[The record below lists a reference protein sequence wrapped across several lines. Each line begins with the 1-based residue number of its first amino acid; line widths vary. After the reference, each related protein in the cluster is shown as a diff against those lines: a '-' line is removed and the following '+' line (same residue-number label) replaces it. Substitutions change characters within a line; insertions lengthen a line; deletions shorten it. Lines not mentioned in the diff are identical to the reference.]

1 MIKKE
6 AFYILV
12 LLIVC
17 SCTLLP
23 TIPSKPYWIKER
35 PPGTFAV
42 NESLYCDEQ
51 EISNLSWLEYLY
63 WLKRV
68 HGSSSSE
75 YLTALP
81 DTTIWLK
88 MDSCLHPLSKRYL
101 RGNSY
106 HHLPVVGLSKD
117 QIVAY
122 SQWRTDRVFEGL
134 LIRHKVIPYR
144 IDQGPSNYFSVER
157 YFKGSF
163 EEVNPHPD
171 FNHVPKYRLAKPNE
185 LEAVLSVLP
194 KEGIWGK
201 TEILNAS
208 LCAQLKE
215 GLPLPK
221 QDDSLQLA
229 VYSFRNVCTWDVYE
243 IR

>member
-1 MIKKE
+1 MKKE
-6 AFYILV
+6 ASYILV

-42 NESLYCDEQ
+42 NESLYCDEE
-51 EISNLSWLEYLY
+51 EISNLSWLEYLH

-101 RGNSY
+101 RAKIY
-106 HHLPVVGLSKD
+106 HHVPVVGLSKD

-134 LIRHKVIPYR
+134 LIRHKVIPHLF
-144 IDQGPSNYFSVER
+144 DQGPSNYFSVER

-163 EEVNPHPD
+163 EGIDPHPD
-171 FNHVPKYRLAKPNE
+171 FTYVPNYRLTEPNE
-185 LEAVLSVLP
+185 LEVVLSVLP
-194 KEGIWGK
+194 KEGIWSK

-208 LCAQLKE
+208 PCAHLNGELTLLLQS
-215 GLPLPK
+215 
-221 QDDSLQLA
+221 DSLHLA
-229 VYSFRNVCTWDVYE
+229 TYSFRNVCTWEKYE
-243 IR
+243 ED